1 MKSLEPKKEKKLPK
15 ENIGWL
21 TLFTNRHSA
30 FAIVVAFLG
39 TFNIMYYKVFMVL
52 VLTEGEAS
60 LEEEEAGYVI
70 SIPAF
75 FYLFGCLALPYTCEH
90 SPRKFLFFIACV
102 GFGIQMFFLG
112 PS

>member
-1 MKSLEPKKEKKLPK
+1 MTL
-15 ENIGWL
+15 L
-21 TLFTNRHSA
+21 TNKHSA
-30 FAIVVAFLG
+30 FAIMVAFLG

-52 VLTEGEAS
+52 VLTDENRETS
-60 LEEEEAGYVI
+60 IDEDHAGYII

-75 FYLFGCLALPYTCEH
+75 FYLFGCLMLPYTCEH